1 LKGSWKITPSHAT
14 ASGYPSNPGTK
25 TITGIMSSKNKN
37 NVRQQQEQ
45 FIEHCR
51 YLGLKLLAEEYQQ
64 MVDRANESSVGYY
77 GFISNIVQAEAAA
90 KRQRRIE
97 TLIKSSRLPQPLKM
111 LADFDFDFQPQLDR
125 RLVMDLAS
133 LQFIER
139 NESILLTGPM
149 NGVGKSHIAKSLA
162 LIACQRGYKT
172 FYTTCSD
179 LINDLNA
186 GVYEKTL
193 DKRMKKYINPDLLV
207 IDEMGHDRLELQV
220 VKEAHLLFKVIDQRY
235 NDNKSLIFT
244 TNVEEQDWA
253 EFLGDPITT
262 SAILDRIFHHS
273 VIVRIN
279 GPSYRMYQSELL
291 QKQYA
296 EKKQEKSETG

>member
-1 LKGSWKITPSHAT
+1 
-14 ASGYPSNPGTK
+14 
-25 TITGIMSSKNKN
+25 MSSRNKN
-37 NVRQQQEQ
+37 HTRLKAEEFTGN
-45 FIEHCR
+45 CR

-64 MVDRANESSVGYY
+64 MVDRANEASVGYY
-77 GFISNIVQAEAAA
+77 EFISNIVQVEAAA
-90 KRQRRIE
+90 KKQRRIE
-97 TLIKSSRLPQPLKM
+97 SLIKNSRLPQPLKM
-111 LADFDFDFQPQLDR
+111 LADFDFDFQPELDR
-125 RLVMDLAS
+125 RLIMDLAS
-133 LQFIER
+133 LQFIGR
-139 NESILLTGPM
+139 NESILFTSKM
-149 NGVGKSHIAKSLA
+149 NGVGKSHIARSLA

-186 GVYEKTL
+186 GVYEKNL
-193 DKRMKKYINPDLLV
+193 EKRMRKYTSADLLV

-244 TNVEEQDWA
+244 TNVEEPDWA

-279 GPSYRMYQSELL
+279 GPSYRMYESELL

-296 EKKQEKSETG
+296 GKNQEKSEAG